1 MKSPKQ
7 PKNDIEKRHD
17 ENRVF
22 LFNAFVL
29 QSELCRLKY
38 TPSYSETSFSGQQ
51 HSVIVK
57 LFSRLLTVESQKVLK
72 LNMGLE
78 DRLKTKTISE
88 YGDGASEDSTP

>member
-1 MKSPKQ
+1 MAESRLITISKAELSPKQ

-29 QSELCRLKY
+29 QSELCRPKY
-38 TPSYSETSFSGQQ
+38 PSGYSETSFSGQQ

-57 LFSRLLTVESQKVLK
+57 LFSRLLTVESQKI
-72 LNMGLE
+72 LNCHIVSFVTL
-78 DRLKTKTISE
+78 
-88 YGDGASEDSTP
+88 